1 MSSKHLT
8 ETIARLHTL
17 VPDTVTTTT
26 TTTTTTLPA
35 IDRIVDCET
44 LCANNIAALIA
55 TFTAEQCREVV
66 TYIAS
71 AIERLSL
78 THGENTVTK
87 RFPVAVSVM
96 QVTENDFEVG
106 DLDRNARVLRV
117 LRIRRL
123 RGVPLVVAR
132 TLADLH
138 YGIRLDMAKRPFLL
152 LAFAPD
158 QILEGAEQ
166 RSLSS

>member
-8 ETIARLHTL
+8 DTIARLHTL
-17 VPDTVTTTT
+17 VPATATTSTPT
-26 TTTTTTLPA
+26 PTTTL
-35 IDRIVDCET
+35 DRIVDCDT
-44 LCANNIAALIA
+44 LCVNNIAALIA

-66 TYIAS
+66 SYIAS

-96 QVTENDFEVG
+96 PVTESDFEVG
-106 DLDRNARVLRV
+106 DLDRSARVLRV
-117 LRIRRL
+117 LRIGRL

-152 LAFAPD
+152 IAVAPD
-158 QILEGAEQ
+158 QVLEGAER
-166 RSLSS
+166 RSLIL